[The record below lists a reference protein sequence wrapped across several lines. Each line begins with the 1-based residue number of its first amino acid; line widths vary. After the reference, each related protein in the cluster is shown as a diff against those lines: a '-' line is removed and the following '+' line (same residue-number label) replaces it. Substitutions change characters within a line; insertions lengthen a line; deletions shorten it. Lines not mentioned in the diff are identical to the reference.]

1 MAALIFITTAVVV
14 SSENT
19 FVKNEFDFSSE
30 HNGGFFSQ
38 TATRTPGYKKPHVL
52 FVLWD
57 DYGWTGAG
65 YHRQPNTTA
74 GIQEIRT
81 PTLDTL
87 VKAGIEFDH
96 SAGNGIAR
104 NMTCLGTKLAAGG
117 YRTHYVGKWDVG
129 MATWEH
135 TPRGRGYHTS
145 LSYFHHEN
153 DYWTMETGTCNKTNM
168 IDLWVAEDDGFQG
181 PAKKYASTC
190 PANHN
195 YTTGTHCTAGPAGI
209 QADHGYEDRLFASRV
224 QSIIQAHPTSAGH
237 HEASQST
244 AASPPPS
251 PPLFLFW
258 APHLEM
264 WNETL
269 VIFTTDNGG
278 AIYGNGSAGGNN
290 WPLRGGKGANWEGGI
305 RANTFASGGWLPQS
319 VRGTKYSGLSAA
331 WDWYATLSELAG
343 VDPTDVRAAAAG
355 LPPIDSISLV
365 DVLLGN
371 QGDDAGSIATR
382 RTTLLL
388 GTEPT
393 DGFPLGTTVGG
404 VITQDNGPSGEIWKL
419 MVGPVKQSCWTSP
432 TYPNATTNFNSNE
445 CVVNCTQMSSWTAN
459 GSANSYNKL
468 GCLFRLDVDEGEYSD
483 LGGSEEHAPRLGAML
498 DAIHTGRKN
507 ACSSAANSYGGYWG
521 PFALMRC
528 DERASQMRVI
538 LIVMLTE
545 YMVLGMIRAV
555 LPAMQE
561 AAFGPSTITVASLSE
576 SAKGFLAFLSNPYLG
591 TMAPPCILVRKV
603 DWLSATWAISFAFV
617 SDMEPRREK
626 RLQAFSYLTATLAVS
641 LVVAPGLG
649 TLLCSKDG
657 DCTVLFR
664 TLPLLVAANA
674 ALISDAQ
681 LRRLG
686 LLTACYYMPVYGCI
700 ATLLVYLRT
709 TFEFEAHMGAMLL
722 AAIGSS
728 ATIACSLG

>member
-1 MAALIFITTAVVV
+1 
-14 SSENT
+14 
-19 FVKNEFDFSSE
+19 
-30 HNGGFFSQ
+30 
-38 TATRTPGYKKPHVL
+38 
-52 FVLWD
+52 
-57 DYGWTGAG
+57 
-65 YHRQPNTTA
+65 
-74 GIQEIRT
+74 
-81 PTLDTL
+81 
-87 VKAGIEFDH
+87 
-96 SAGNGIAR
+96 
-104 NMTCLGTKLAAGG
+104 
-117 YRTHYVGKWDVG
+117 
-129 MATWEH
+129 
-135 TPRGRGYHTS
+135 
-145 LSYFHHEN
+145 
-153 DYWTMETGTCNKTNM
+153 M

-258 APHLEM
+258 APHLVHTPLQVPEPYLSMFNFMQPTDKQGPVWSQNPPNKTAILEEGHTRQLYTAMVHYAYSMLSETIALLHAKEM

-507 ACSSAANSYGGYWG
+507 AFNPERGRSDPQACSSAANSYGGYWG
-521 PFALMRC
+521 PFA
-528 DERASQMRVI
+528 
-538 LIVMLTE
+538 
-545 YMVLGMIRAV
+545 
-555 LPAMQE
+555 
-561 AAFGPSTITVASLSE
+561 
-576 SAKGFLAFLSNPYLG
+576 
-591 TMAPPCILVRKV
+591 
-603 DWLSATWAISFAFV
+603 
-617 SDMEPRREK
+617 
-626 RLQAFSYLTATLAVS
+626 
-641 LVVAPGLG
+641 
-649 TLLCSKDG
+649 
-657 DCTVLFR
+657 
-664 TLPLLVAANA
+664 
-674 ALISDAQ
+674 
-681 LRRLG
+681 
-686 LLTACYYMPVYGCI
+686 
-700 ATLLVYLRT
+700 
-709 TFEFEAHMGAMLL
+709 
-722 AAIGSS
+722 
-728 ATIACSLG
+728 